1 MIELK
6 DSEETNKM
14 LRVLNWAYE
23 IALNGLPG
31 MGTAIELAHD
41 YEDEEGS
48 LTDKVNSLIRWQISK
63 TATSGFLTGVGGLI
77 TLPVAVPADLASSVY
92 LQMRMIA
99 AIAHLGGY
107 DVKNDKVKTLIYICL
122 VGESAKDILKDVGIQ
137 IGLKTG
143 KKLITSIPGKV
154 LVKINQM
161 VGFKLA
167 TKFGTKGAINLVK
180 IIPLFGGIV
189 GGTINGITTNIIGNY
204 ARETFIKTN
213 SGEPIAVNFI
223 DLTETNEKYPN
234 FELLKFYS
242 YLNMIKVDGV
252 KKEAEFQFFYN
263 LINNSLLEDSC
274 KLKLIQKLNSNEIEE
289 IDYSPFRN
297 NPFQSK
303 VLLQNL
309 ILIAKCDHELHPE
322 EKKLI
327 TSIGTQLGFKE
338 NDIKRLIIETKYTE

>member
-1 MIELK
+1 MAEQK
-6 DSEETNKM
+6 QSEDSNKM
-14 LRVLNWAYE
+14 LRVLDWAYE

-31 MGTAIELAHD
+31 MGTAIDLAHD
-41 YEDEEGS
+41 YENEEGS

-92 LQMRMIA
+92 IQMRMIA

-122 VGESAKDILKDVGIQ
+122 VGESAKDILKDAGIR

-143 KKLITSIPGKV
+143 EKLIARIPGKV

-180 IIPLFGGIV
+180 IIPVFGGIV

-204 ARETFIKTN
+204 ARETFIKTK
-213 SGEPIAVNFI
+213 SEEPVAVQFI
-223 DLTETNEKYPN
+223 DLTELNEECPD

-242 YLNMIKVDGV
+242 
-252 KKEAEFQFFYN
+252 
-263 LINNSLLEDSC
+263 
-274 KLKLIQKLNSNEIEE
+274 
-289 IDYSPFRN
+289 
-297 NPFQSK
+297 
-303 VLLQNL
+303 
-309 ILIAKCDHELHPE
+309 
-322 EKKLI
+322 
-327 TSIGTQLGFKE
+327 
-338 NDIKRLIIETKYTE
+338 